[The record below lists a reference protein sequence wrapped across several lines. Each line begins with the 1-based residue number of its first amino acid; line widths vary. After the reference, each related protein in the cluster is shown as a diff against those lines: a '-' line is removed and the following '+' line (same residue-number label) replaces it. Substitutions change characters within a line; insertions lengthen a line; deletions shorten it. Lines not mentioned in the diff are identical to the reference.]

1 MPSARD
7 CQQEPGRVS
16 LAAFLISLTIL
27 LLPFDSAALSEV
39 GPVRDSRAQDQDA
52 IDNES
57 SPHLPLPDPLINR
70 SPDEP
75 TESSDGADETGA
87 PAAPVDAEIILES
100 SALPE
105 PVRRMRELIVEA
117 AASGDIEKLRT
128 LTNPGPRQTQVNGEI
143 SDPIE
148 AMKSY
153 SGDPD
158 GLEILA
164 ILLDILSTGAARI
177 DAGTPEEVYVW
188 PYFAGKS
195 LATLTPPE
203 RVELLRI
210 VTAGDLIGMEDAG
223 NYNFYRLAITPD
235 GEWKSFTGGD

>member
-1 MPSARD
+1 MWDAPE
-7 CQQEPGRVS
+7 CEPKSKRPVLPAVLVG
-16 LAAFLISLTIL
+16 LATAFLPLQAT
-27 LLPFDSAALSEV
+27 ALSEV
-39 GPVRDSRAQDQDA
+39 GTGGDSRSSEQEPAEDA
-52 IDNES
+52 APGI
-57 SPHLPLPDPLINR
+57 PLPDPLINR
-70 SPDEP
+70 STPDTTDSQEDP
-75 TESSDGADETGA
+75 DDTDFETA
-87 PAAPVDAEIILES
+87 PADAEIILDLS
-100 SALPE
+100 TLPE

-117 AASGDIEKLRT
+117 AASGDIEQLRM

-148 AMKSY
+148 AMKSF
-153 SGDPD
+153 SGDPE

-164 ILLDILSTGAARI
+164 ILLDILSTGAARL
-177 DAGTPEEVYVW
+177 DAGSPEEVYVW

-195 LATLTPPE
+195 LVTLTPPE

-210 VTAGDLIGMEDAG
+210 VTAGDLMGMEEGG

>member
-1 MPSARD
+1 MPSASNSPQSLKR
-7 CQQEPGRVS
+7 PP
-16 LAAFLISLTIL
+16 LAALLISVAALF
-27 LLPFDSAALSEV
+27 LPFHAAALSEV
-39 GPVRDSRAQDQDA
+39 GSDGDSRQQEQEAVDDGA
-52 IDNES
+52 A
-57 SPHLPLPDPLINR
+57 PGLPLPDPLINR
-70 SPDEP
+70 VPDETP
-75 TESSDGADETGA
+75 ATPHEADETEA
-87 PAAPVDAEIILES
+87 PAPPIHAEIILDAS
-100 SALPE
+100 TLPE
-105 PVRRMRELIVEA
+105 PVRRIRELIAEA
-117 AASGDIEKLRT
+117 AASGDIEQLRI

-143 SDPIE
+143 NDPIE

-158 GLEILA
+158 GQEILA
-164 ILLDILSTGAARI
+164 ILLDILSTGAARM

-210 VTAGDLIGMEDAG
+210 VTAGDLMGMEEAG